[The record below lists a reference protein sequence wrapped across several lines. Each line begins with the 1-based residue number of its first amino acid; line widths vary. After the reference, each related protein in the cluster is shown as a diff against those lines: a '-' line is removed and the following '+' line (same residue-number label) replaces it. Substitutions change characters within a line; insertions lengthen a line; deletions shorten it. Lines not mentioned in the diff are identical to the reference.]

1 MYKAM
6 YLSPMVPSYD
16 LEATGSFLRE
26 VLRFEPVMTSN
37 TYAVYQKENVTI
49 HLLRAGDDI
58 GQMEFYLEVDD
69 LEALW
74 AFMKDKVEGL
84 RMKGPMDRDYGMR
97 EVHIEVPAT
106 NALLFIGQAL

>member
-16 LEATGSFLRE
+16 LEATGRFFRELLSFDA
-26 VLRFEPVMTSN
+26 VMASN
-37 TYAVYQKENVTI
+37 EYAVYQKDDLTV
-49 HLLRAGDDI
+49 HLLRAGENI

-69 LEALW
+69 VDVLW
-74 AFMKDKVEGL
+74 DSMKDKVEGL
-84 RMKGPMDRDYGMR
+84 RAKGPMDRDYGMR
-97 EVHIEVPAT
+97 EIHIGVPAT